1 MKLSKKFNKMSLQE
15 QEAYLVKELQDMYIA
30 EDEIKRM
37 LGKVRGGNKVNI
49 QTEPDR
55 PEIGRASC
63 RERV

>member
-15 QEAYLVKELQDMYIA
+15 QEAYLVKELQEMYIA

-37 LGKVRGGNKVNI
+37 LGKVRSGRKVNI

-55 PEIGRASC
+55 PDEILLKNA
-63 RERV
+63 E

>member
-15 QEAYLVKELQDMYIA
+15 QEAYLVKELQEMYIA

-37 LGKVRGGNKVNI
+37 LGKVRNGNKVNI

-55 PEIGRASC
+55 PDEILLKNA
-63 RERV
+63 E

>member
-15 QEAYLVKELQDMYIA
+15 QEAYLVRELQEMYIA
-30 EDEIKRM
+30 EDAIKKM

-55 PEIGRASC
+55 PDEILLKNA
-63 RERV
+63 E

>member
-15 QEAYLVKELQDMYIA
+15 QEAYLVKELQEMYIA

-55 PEIGRASC
+55 PDEILLKNA
-63 RERV
+63 E

>member
-30 EDEIKRM
+30 EDAIKKM
-37 LGKVRGGNKVNI
+37 LGKVRGGQKVNI

-55 PEIGRASC
+55 PDEILLKNA
-63 RERV
+63 E

>member
-37 LGKVRGGNKVNI
+37 LGKVRSGNKVNI

-55 PEIGRASC
+55 PDEILLKNA
-63 RERV
+63 E

>member
-55 PEIGRASC
+55 PDEILLKNA
-63 RERV
+63 E

>member
-15 QEAYLVKELQDMYIA
+15 QEAYLVKELQEMYIA
-30 EDEIKRM
+30 EDAIKKM

-55 PEIGRASC
+55 PDEILLKNA
-63 RERV
+63 E

>member
-30 EDEIKRM
+30 EDAIKKM

-55 PEIGRASC
+55 PDEILLKNA
-63 RERV
+63 E